1 MSIHNVRSAAL
12 TSVALGIGNKSI
24 GAVDPSISGE
34 SRSRGS
40 KGSKGSRGRE
50 QRRRKEGTGFASDNM

>member
-40 KGSKGSRGRE
+40 KGSRGRE